1 MPARAAFREDRSLF
15 RRRMELAMAALTISP
30 RVDGSRV
37 AALGFCFGG
46 PAVLDFARSN
56 PEGLRAAITFHG
68 AGPPRPLLA
77 HLSDSRICE

>member
-15 RRRMELAMAALTISP
+15 RRRMELGMTALCASP
-30 RVDGSRV
+30 RVDSSRV

-68 AGPPRPLLA
+68 KRPRR
-77 HLSDSRICE
+77 HS